1 MLRQSKLRLALVLF
15 VTFAARGR
23 AQQTLSLSDAIETA
37 RRSHPSLQAAR
48 SRELAA
54 RAGITQ
60 ARLIPNPRM
69 YLQTE
74 NWRAWSTPALNG
86 ANQTDTYAY
95 LSQPIE
101 MGGKRTA
108 RTELARSNARR
119 AELERELLE
128 RQIIAHIKQAYW
140 NAAGAERIHRA
151 YLENL
156 ANFRQIIEYHE
167 VRVREGAMPEADLLR
182 VRLEGERL
190 ELAANTAGLD
200 AERAR
205 IELFRAMGQ
214 TQFTALRLVDE
225 LEGPAS
231 APQADTATAL
241 ANRTEMK
248 LVREAR
254 ETAAANSAVQR
265 SLARQDVDILLGY
278 KRTSGFSTVLG
289 GLQWNVPLFNRNQGN
304 IEAADV
310 TVRSVESEVAAT
322 EAVIRAEVRAAD
334 SDLRIRRTQVSGT
347 LQRMLQR
354 ADESARI
361 ALAAYREGGADLL
374 RLLDAQRVRI
384 ELETLYYRTLSE
396 YRQSIVALETAMGVN
411 P

>member
-1 MLRQSKLRLALVLF
+1 
-15 VTFAARGR
+15 
-23 AQQTLSLSDAIETA
+23 
-37 RRSHPSLQAAR
+37 
-48 SRELAA
+48 

-60 ARLIPNPRM
+60 ARLIPNPRLF
-69 YLQTE
+69 LQTE

-101 MGGKRTA
+101 TGGKRTA

-225 LEGPAS
+225 LEGPAT